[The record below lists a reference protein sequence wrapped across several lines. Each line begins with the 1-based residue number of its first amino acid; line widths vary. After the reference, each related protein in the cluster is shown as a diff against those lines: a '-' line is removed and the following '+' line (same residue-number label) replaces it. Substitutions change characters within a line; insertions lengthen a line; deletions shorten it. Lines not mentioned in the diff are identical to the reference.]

1 MTMGTTTT
9 GTMMGQVAWVTG
21 ASSGIGRALAIAL
34 SAEGMN
40 VILSGRR
47 EEALRDAADAC
58 TGETLVLPF
67 EATDYEALPGIVS
80 RAADWNGTPD
90 MLVNNAGISQRSLGI
105 DTDFDVY
112 RRLMEV
118 DFFAPLRLTQLLLPA
133 FLERGSGTLVQVASL
148 AGKIGVPMRTGYCAA
163 KHALMGYSDAL
174 RAENARHGLKVLTVT
189 PGFVATE
196 IAANAV
202 DGSGNR
208 YGPNDDPV
216 NHGISADTAAGQIVA
231 ALKADKR
238 EITVGTA
245 QERAN
250 AVMARLLPGV
260 TMDRMAER
268 TGA

>member
-1 MTMGTTTT
+1 MKFEGRT
-9 GTMMGQVAWVTG
+9 AWVTG
-21 ASSGIGRALAIAL
+21 ASSGIGRALAQSL
-34 SAEGMN
+34 SGEGMS

-47 EEALRDAADAC
+47 SDALAETAAGCPGD
-58 TGETLVLPF
+58 TKVLPF
-67 EATDYEALPGIVS
+67 EATDYDALPGLVEE
-80 RAADWNGTPD
+80 ALGWQGQLD

-112 RRLMEV
+112 RTLMEV
-118 DFFAPLRLTQLLLPA
+118 DFFAPLRLTQLVLPH
-133 FLERGSGTLVQVASL
+133 FRERGEGWLVQVASL

-163 KHALMGYSDAL
+163 KHALIGYSDAL
-174 RAENARHGLKVLTVT
+174 RAEEARHGLKVLTVT
-189 PGFVATE
+189 PGFVQTE

-202 DGSGNR
+202 DGTGNR

-216 NHGISADTAAGQIVA
+216 NHGITPAESAAQIVS
-231 ALKADKR
+231 ALTSGKR

-250 AVMARLLPGV
+250 AVMARLMPGI

>member
-1 MTMGTTTT
+1 MMDFT
-9 GTMMGQVAWVTG
+9 GKTAWITG
-21 ASSGIGRALAIAL
+21 ASSGIGRALAASL
-34 SAEGMN
+34 SGEGMH

-47 EEALRDAADAC
+47 EEALREAAEGCPGD
-58 TGETLVLPF
+58 TLVLPF
-67 EATDYEALPGIVS
+67 EATDYEALPGIVE
-80 RAADWNGTPD
+80 RALGWKGALD

-112 RRLMEV
+112 RQLMEV
-118 DFFAPLRLTQLLLPA
+118 DFFAPLRLTQLVLPHM
-133 FLERGSGTLVQVASL
+133 LERGSGTLVQVSSL

-174 RAENARHGLKVLTVT
+174 RAENSRHGLKVLTVT
-189 PGFVATE
+189 PGFVQTK
-196 IAANAV
+196 IAANAL
-202 DGSGNR
+202 DGSGGR

-216 NHGISADTAAGQIVA
+216 NHGITAGEAAEQIVL
-231 ALKADKR
+231 ALKEDKR
-238 EITVGTA
+238 EIVVGTA

-260 TMDRMAER
+260 TMDRMAKR